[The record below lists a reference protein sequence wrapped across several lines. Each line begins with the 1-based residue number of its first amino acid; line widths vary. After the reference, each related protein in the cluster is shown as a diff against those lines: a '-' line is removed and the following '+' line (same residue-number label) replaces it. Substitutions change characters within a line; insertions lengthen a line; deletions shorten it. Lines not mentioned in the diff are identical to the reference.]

1 MLHSITILLF
11 IFHLAIAQNG
21 DNLNDYE
28 DIIMTTANYNAGL
41 NADNA
46 NAKPSTASTTT
57 GDNIMVLE
65 NLNNATGNPADQAD
79 DSSDKP
85 LYPNSNPNEN
95 GGANQCPDGWATRQ
109 DKDGNVYG
117 YKVIMQDLARL
128 LCIKEG
134 GELVSIHSEEEE
146 QFVVQLATPLLD
158 KCQTDTSVCKQ
169 RVPIPSLDKMYRSM
183 YIGLNRAAIEPYYEP
198 TVVQAWSDGTPV
210 DYASVPTPGVPTT
223 IIPPWGAG
231 CPSGLNDTGNTPQ
244 KGSPEDC
251 VCMFK
256 YDEVNWNDISCYH
269 KLGGGICK
277 LNCGTD
283 GWSQSANGK
292 GYKIFQLP
300 SPGNYWQALAMCANN
315 GAKVASY
322 HSDQQ
327 KSAITNICQSS
338 NCAWIGLH
346 SATDGNKYW
355 DDGSS
360 YDYKNLLEVSLC
372 QKKPK
377 SPSCGGGNPPS
388 GDNCPKD
395 CTAVSSS
402 GQTTDQSCESL
413 CGAVICEKDCN

>member
-1 MLHSITILLF
+1 
-11 IFHLAIAQNG
+11 
-21 DNLNDYE
+21 
-28 DIIMTTANYNAGL
+28 
-41 NADNA
+41 
-46 NAKPSTASTTT
+46 
-57 GDNIMVLE
+57 MVRW
-65 NLNNATGNPADQAD
+65 
-79 DSSDKP
+79 DSS
-85 LYPNSNPNEN
+85 
-95 GGANQCPDGWATRQ
+95 R
-109 DKDGNVYG
+109 
-117 YKVIMQDLARL
+117 
-128 LCIKEG
+128 LCI
-134 GELVSIHSEEEE
+134 
-146 QFVVQLATPLLD
+146 
-158 KCQTDTSVCKQ
+158 
-169 RVPIPSLDKMYRSM
+169 RS
-183 YIGLNRAAIEPYYEP
+183 N
-198 TVVQAWSDGTPV
+198 TWSPDNNNSAV
-210 DYASVPTPGVPTT
+210 
-223 IIPPWGAG
+223 GAG

-256 YDEVNWNDISCYH
+256 YDSVNWNDISCYH

-277 LNCGTD
+277 RKCNGGGGGGGQPCGCGKVNCGTD

-327 KSAITNICQSS
+327 KSVITNICQSS

-355 DDGSS
+355 DDGSQ

-402 GQTTDQSCESL
+402 GQTTDQSCESS